1 MKNLYYLAGK
11 IGALLLALT
20 MVGSPALV
28 RADSVSDLQAQI
40 KALYAQ
46 ISALQEKLQSAQQT
60 TGYCFTVTKDLKVGD
75 QGDAVKNLQQALNK
89 LGYFNGAI
97 DGIYGELTASA
108 LTGFQEGYRSEILT
122 PIGMSHGSGYLGNR
136 TRQVLARLY
145 PCGAV
150 TVTATK
156 PESDDSR
163 QGQKIKPKISKIVAK
178 GWDEGTVTANESVT
192 LTGRGFLG
200 SNSLIITRAVNAAG
214 FESISTGFSSA
225 DGKTATFVF
234 PNVGPA
240 TYKIKVENANGT
252 SNARTIK
259 VADPYSESATPRF
272 NEISAKGYDDD
283 EIEAGQVAYL
293 NCVGCLSSNT
303 IHIGDSYAVT
313 IYKVSDKDIVFTVPS
328 YIPAGTYTT
337 YITNVNGTSNTRRV
351 KVYGFGA
358 SDDTEEAPTCDL
370 WTNKSSYTYGE
381 TIKLYWT
388 TENATYG
395 HFEVDTS
402 GKDTLSVPGDKL
414 EIKGYVEIPADVTGN
429 PWVKLMVYGS
439 AGKNSCQITIPISE

>member
-1 MKNLYYLAGK
+1 MKNLYNVAGK
-11 IGALLLALT
+11 IGAMLLAL
-20 MVGSPALV
+20 MMIGSPALV
-28 RADSVSDLQAQI
+28 SADSVSDLQAQI

-46 ISALQEKLQSAQQT
+46 ISVLQAKLQSAEQT

-145 PCGAV
+145 PCGS
-150 TVTATK
+150 TTAPITQ
-156 PESDDSR
+156 SGRDDAN
-163 QGQKIKPKISKIVAK
+163 KVKPKISKIWGK

-192 LTGRGFLG
+192 LNGRGFLG

-214 FESISTGFSSA
+214 FDSMSAGFSST
-225 DGKTATFVF
+225 DGKTATFIF
-234 PNVGPA
+234 PNIGPA

-252 SNARTIK
+252 SNTRTIK
-259 VADPYSESATPRF
+259 VADPYSESATPKF
-272 NEISAKGYDDD
+272 NEISSKGYDDD
-283 EIEAGQVAYL
+283 EIEAGTVAYL

-303 IHIGDSYAVT
+303 IHIGDYAVT
-313 IYKVSDKDIVFTVPS
+313 IYKTSDKDIAFTVPS
-328 YIPAGTYTT
+328 YVPAGTYTT
-337 YITNVNGTSNTRRV
+337 YLTNVNGTSNSRRV
-351 KVYGFGA
+351 RVYAAGA
-358 SDDTEEAPTCDL
+358 SDETAEAPTCDL
-370 WTNKSSYTYGE
+370 WTNKSSYVYGE
-381 TIKLYWT
+381 TIRLYWA

-395 HFEVDTS
+395 QLVVDDS

-414 EIKGYVEIPADVTGN
+414 EIKGYVDIAADVTGN
-429 PWVKLMVYGS
+429 PWVKLMVYGA
-439 AGKNSCQITIPISE
+439 AGKNFCQVTIPISG